1 LEKRERD
8 QLLTEAMDA
17 YGHYLTRLAYAFVKD
32 EAKAEDIIQEVYI
45 RYYLKLEQFEG
56 RSSVKTYLYRMTVNE
71 CKNYLKS
78 WSFRKIDFFT
88 RKNTVP
94 ASNRTPEEEVLRRE
108 GENWTFRL
116 IDGLPA
122 KYKEVLWLHYYAEL
136 SVKEIGDILR
146 CPANTV
152 KTRLARGRK
161 MARLTMGE
169 EEIEDVK
176 EY

>member
-1 LEKRERD
+1 MEKQERD
-8 QLLTEAMDA
+8 QLLTEAMDE

-88 RKNTVP
+88 RKNAVP

-116 IDGLPA
+116 IDRLPV

-136 SVKEIGDILR
+136 SVMEIGAILK

-169 EEIEDVK
+169 EEIEDAK